1 LIQEPWNALKPGE
14 HMHSRTT
21 FNKLTAHMMS
31 LKNLYI
37 WCFYV
42 FVILGLPFLC
52 FAQELEPRR
61 WSHLPTGKNFVGGGY
76 SYTKADIFLDPV
88 LRIEDVEME
97 IHTWAFKYI
106 RTFELLQKSTRVDFI
121 QGHQEG
127 RWTGL
132 VNGVPSSIKRSG
144 LSDSVLRFAINLY
157 GAPPLEVLIVRLF
170 GLNFPDYFER
180 FERVSYSMDWGLDCL
195 TAPIVFSLKYFGRR
209 SSDMLGSDGCRLLTG
224 SSDQRSPCQMIGF
237 SQ

>member
-76 SYTKADIFLDPV
+76 SYTKADIFLVSIFAPLNCFKNPPESILYKATKRGAGPDWS
-88 LRIEDVEME
+88 M
-97 IHTWAFKYI
+97 AFP
-106 RTFELLQKSTRVDFI
+106 
-121 QGHQEG
+121 
-127 RWTGL
+127 
-132 VNGVPSSIKRSG
+132 VPSNEVVCQI
-144 LSDSVLRFAINLY
+144 LSCDSR
-157 GAPPLEVLIVRLF
+157 
-170 GLNFPDYFER
+170 
-180 FERVSYSMDWGLDCL
+180 
-195 TAPIVFSLKYFGRR
+195 
-209 SSDMLGSDGCRLLTG
+209 
-224 SSDQRSPCQMIGF
+224 
-237 SQ
+237 